1 MNTARIYIY
10 ILLLVLAASCKKE
23 KSFLYEVEPVDVSQQ
38 GGSGKNNVKSTTEF
52 ISIAYADIF
61 GTNISSSYLQALN
74 TVYTAFGDKKLIE
87 DRIIRSFL
95 NDSAAVIPAS
105 VNVNGDTTLFI
116 VNTYKKIYNRDP
128 NEFEKYY
135 SVQQIRSN
143 PYMNARVIYYAL
155 MTSDEYRYY

>member
-1 MNTARIYIY
+1 MKTATVYLSIFFLMI
-10 ILLLVLAASCKKE
+10 IASCQKE
-23 KSFLYEVEPVDVSQQ
+23 KSFLYEVEPVDVTQS

-52 ISIAYADIF
+52 ISIAYTDIF
-61 GTNISSSYLQALN
+61 ATNIGTSYLQALN
-74 TVYTAFGDKKLIE
+74 IVYTAFGDKKLIE

-95 NDSAAVIPAS
+95 NDPAAIIPAS
-105 VNVNGDTTLFI
+105 VSVSGDTTLFV
-116 VNTYKKIYNRDP
+116 VNAYKKIYNREP

-135 SVQQIRSN
+135 SVQLIRNN